1 MSTGISS
8 VSLPICRPV
17 VLKTLAAICIA
28 HESPPLIRSELVLD
42 SRWAEMCCTSQT
54 LPKDCGCSLP
64 QNPNAINYL
73 GSQRIVT
80 CFKDRGLQCQFSQ
93 TCEGCEWL
101 LLGFFFWLVSW
112 SFEPSLPS
120 LYFITCNGRTTQPQ
134 VRHPQA
140 SSTLS
145 SHSTSW
151 HVVLGLTG
159 QQVWGQALHV
169 LHVGA
174 QIEERRVQSSHVEP
188 VNIPS
193 NLSGGLATKRGVH
206 LGEAH
211 ALFGSP

>member
-1 MSTGISS
+1 M
-8 VSLPICRPV
+8 SLPICRPV

-101 LLGFFFWLVSW
+101 LLGFFFG
-112 SFEPSLPS
+112 SFLGASSPPSLV
-120 LYFITCNGRTTQPQ
+120 C
-134 VRHPQA
+134 
-140 SSTLS
+140 TLS
-145 SHSTSW
+145 PAMAGPPNPRSGTPRPPPHSAPI
-151 HVVLGLTG
+151 
-159 QQVWGQALHV
+159 Q
-169 LHVGA
+169 
-174 QIEERRVQSSHVEP
+174 
-188 VNIPS
+188 
-193 NLSGGLATKRGVH
+193 H
-206 LGEAH
+206 LGT
-211 ALFGSP
+211 LF